1 LTIKER
7 LNFLLLPVLTFVVLL
22 GCTAALSSEF
32 LEGLGLYENGQLK
45 EAREAWTAAAI
56 NEDSNAQLRLGLMLA
71 NGEGGRRNLLAAY
84 AWLAL
89 AHHNGAAEAGE
100 LSTTLLNNHI
110 PRHCQYEAM
119 KLVREF
125 KMGIF
130 ERLTTEKL
138 KDSRCWKFD
147 KPNKS

>member
-1 LTIKER
+1 M
-7 LNFLLLPVLTFVVLL
+7 LTFVVLL

-32 LEGLGLYENGQLK
+32 LEGLGLHENGQLK
-45 EAREAWTAAAI
+45 EAREAWTTAAI

-100 LSTTLLNNHI
+100 LSTTLLNNYI